1 MATLRSTRTVTGRD
15 AVIRDIEQA
24 EGYIAS
30 ICFKTGPP
38 ETVGVELEFT
48 VHASRNPSIPVD
60 PVGLRRALGDH
71 APPTVH
77 PTGPHRSLDRG
88 GTVTL
93 EPGGQVEI
101 SSPPHPS
108 PAALH
113 AAVNADLAQLTRLL
127 DDAGLRLG
135 GTGIDPHRHPRM
147 VLSTPRYNA
156 MAASFDRRN
165 GDGRVMMCSTA
176 GLQCCLDAGSPDRWH
191 ALHEVGPTF
200 VAVFANSRHH
210 DGRDTGWASARM
222 RTWQGIDPMR
232 TAPVPAGPDPT
243 TAWTRYVL
251 RAPLLCLRR
260 RDGPWDAPPG
270 ISFGAWIRGAVPTPP
285 TYDDLDYHISTL
297 FPPVRPRGYLE
308 VRYLD
313 TQPGRA
319 WFAPVALLTALLTDE
334 RTIDRAR
341 DLCAPAAGRWTE
353 AARFGTADPV
363 IAAVAPALLDLAARN
378 LAATGLPPRLRT
390 EVTDALQELIP

>member
-1 MATLRSTRTVTGRD
+1 
-15 AVIRDIEQA
+15 VIRDLEQA

-38 ETVGVELEFT
+38 AMVGVELEYT
-48 VHASRNPSIPVD
+48 VHASHDPAAPVD
-60 PVGLRRALGDH
+60 LVGLRRALGDH

-101 SSPPHPS
+101 SSPPHTS
-108 PAALH
+108 LAALH
-113 AAVNADLAQLTRLL
+113 AAVNADFAQLTGLL
-127 DDAGLRLG
+127 DDAGLRPG
-135 GTGIDPHRHPRM
+135 DTGIDSHRHPRM
-147 VLSTPRYNA
+147 VLGTPRYDA
-156 MAASFDRRN
+156 MATSFARRN

-176 GLQCCLDAGSPDRWH
+176 GLQCCFDAGSVDRWH

-210 DGRDTGWASARM
+210 AGHDTGWASARM
-222 RTWQGIDPMR
+222 RTWQGMDPMR

-243 TAWTRYVL
+243 AAWTRYAL
-251 RAPLLCLRR
+251 RAPLLCVRR

-270 ISFGAWIRGAVPTPP
+270 VSFGAWVRGALPFPP
-285 TYDDLDYHISTL
+285 TYDDLDYHLSTL

-313 TQPGRA
+313 TQPGPA
-319 WFAPVALLTALLTDE
+319 WFAPVALLAALLSGDD
-334 RTIDRAR
+334 TIDRAR
-341 DLCAPAAGRWTE
+341 ELCAPAVGRWAE
-353 AARFGTADPV
+353 AARCGLADPV
-363 IAAVAPALLDLAARN
+363 IATVAPALFDLAARN
-378 LAATGLPPRLRT
+378 LDAAGLPPTLRT
-390 EVTDALQELIP
+390 EVTDVLQELIR